1 MKNKVGKAKGRFAM
15 SMNQKSAWI
24 QLIIFTSVI
33 ISWTVIFIAN
43 GTVFYWQ
50 NEAMKMIF
58 YIISAIGF
66 AGLVIMNLI
75 VSIFCG
81 RGKLISDERDKSIW
95 RRASLWATGVSYTVV
110 GILLLVIA
118 ITYMNQGSEMIS
130 VYFPLF
136 IVLIGGV
143 VLLLT
148 QAITALILYN
158 RKVSYGES

>member
-1 MKNKVGKAKGRFAM
+1 M
-15 SMNQKSAWI
+15 SMNQKCAWA
-24 QLIIFTSVI
+24 QLLIFASVI
-33 ISWTVIFIAN
+33 IGWSVLFIAN

-50 NEAMKMIF
+50 DDSMKMTF

-66 AGLVIMNLI
+66 ALLVLMNLT
-75 VSIFCG
+75 VGIFGG

-110 GILLLVIA
+110 VTLLLALA
-118 ITYMNQGSEMIS
+118 ITYMNHDIEDIS

-136 IVLIGGV
+136 IVFIGGV

-148 QAITALILYN
+148 QAITALILYS
-158 RKVSYGES
+158 RKVSYGEN